1 MKKRVLFGFILMVFI
16 LAGCAQARQAE
27 QVQDEVNR
35 ILTQSAIDLAT
46 VAAQQTEVP
55 TETPVP
61 VVVEP
66 TPTATPDAAITITSV
81 EQSGEGRAIV
91 NWEAY
96 GNYPSGYALVW
107 TSEQRKPVYPDDS
120 SSYAGDPNARSAMM
134 SGEPGYVYVVR
145 VCRVNV
151 TGCDLYSEPVFIAF
165 GD

>member
-1 MKKRVLFGFILMVFI
+1 MNKRVLFGVIIMAFILS
-16 LAGCAQARQAE
+16 GCAQARQAE
-27 QVQDEVNR
+27 RVQDEVNR

-46 VAAQQTEVP
+46 AAAQQPEMP

-81 EQSGEGRAIV
+81 EQTGEGRAIV
-91 NWEAY
+91 NWDAY
-96 GNYPSGYALVW
+96 GSYPSGYALVW
-107 TSEQRKPVYPDDS
+107 TNEQRRPVYPDDS
-120 SSYAGDPNARSAMM
+120 SSYAGDPSARSAMM

-151 TGCDLYSEPVFIAF
+151 TGCDIYSEPVFFAF